1 MNPQGTEL
9 VKIHLYS
16 LLDLILTTDKNLV
29 TSVKVSSPIDHSTIK
44 FDLQLLLYPDKKNT
58 RNIIILKLTLKTL
71 TMNYRLLIGIF

>member
-29 TSVKVSSPIDHSTIK
+29 TSVKFSSPIGVSDHSTIK
-44 FDLQLLLYPDKKNT
+44 FDLQLLLYPDKK
-58 RNIIILKLTLKTL
+58 IQ
-71 TMNYRLLIGIF
+71 GI